1 MTFLEKA
8 IIIAVEAHQDVKDK
22 CGEPYILHPL
32 RMMVKL
38 TTEEERIAAVLH
50 DVVEDTEVTMK
61 DLKAEGFSQTT
72 LTAVDLLTHDKNK
85 HSYEEFIQRLAP
97 NPIARAVKLKDLE
110 DNMDLR
116 RLPNPTPKDFQRL
129 EKYHKAVAY
138 LMEY

>member
-38 TTEEERIAAVLH
+38 TTEDERITAVLH
-50 DVVEDTEVTMK
+50 DVVEDTEVTME
-61 DLKAEGFSQTT
+61 DLKAEGFSQAV

-85 HSYEEFIQRLAP
+85 HGYEEFIQRLAP

-116 RLPNPTPKDFQRL
+116 RLPNPTPKDLLRL
-129 EKYHKAVAY
+129 EKYQKAVAY